1 MSKTKIKFEFTGE
14 TMEFFGHTLRR
25 IVCVTA
31 FGSIAAGQI
40 GGWIESEKNLKQ
52 VSGNAWVSGDAKV
65 YGDAEVSG
73 DAKVSGNA
81 KVYGNAKVSGC
92 TILRTGVTKTST
104 DFVVIGPQGSR
115 NSFAT
120 YHIES
125 DTVCTGCF
133 MGSLNF
139 FSEKVTLVYGDN
151 KYNSQYQRVIHV
163 FEMYQKK

>member
-1 MSKTKIKFEFTGE
+1 
-14 TMEFFGHTLRR
+14 MEFFGHTLRR

-52 VSGNAWVSGDAKV
+52 VSGNAWVSGNAKV

-73 DAKVSGNA
+73 NA
-81 KVYGNAKVSGC
+81 KVYGDAEVYGC

-133 MGSLNF
+133 KGSLNA
-139 FSEKVTLVYGDN
+139 FSEKVTVVYCGN
-151 KYNSQYQRVIHV
+151 EYNAQYQRVIQV
-163 FEMYQKK
+163 FEMYQKIGK

>member
-52 VSGNAWVSGDAKV
+52 VSGNAWV
-65 YGDAEVSG
+65 YGD
-73 DAKVSGNA
+73 A
-81 KVYGNAKVSGC
+81 KVYGNAKVYGC

-125 DTVCTGCF
+125 NTICTGCF
-133 MGSLNF
+133 MGSLNA

-151 KYNSQYQRVIHV
+151 EYNAQYQRAIQV
-163 FEMYQKK
+163 FEMYQKKGK